1 MKSVLLDKVGCYEFL
16 AEPFHCD
23 FSSSLFMGHLGNHLL
38 NAADFH
44 SNDRGYGMNYLMPR
58 HRTWVLSRLAIEMM
72 EMPKSYDRFFV
83 ETWVENAMKYF
94 TARDFKICG
103 KKSRSE
109 DGVADD
115 EEEKVYGYGKSVWAM
130 IDTDARQPVDIF
142 SINDGLIN
150 EYIEAEKPCPIA
162 ASSRVKMSGNEKRVQ
177 SIDTY
182 YNDVD
187 VNGHINSVKYIEHI
201 LDLFDLDFYKTH
213 FLQRFEIAYV
223 AESHQGDKL
232 NFYMEEMSGKPV
244 EDIHGEIPNETQEY
258 CIKITKT
265 SPNEQ
270 KEVEVVRS
278 KTKFIKK

>member
-1 MKSVLLDKVGCYEFL
+1 MELLSKVGRYEFL
-16 AEPFHCD
+16 SEPFHCD
-23 FSSSLFMGHLGNHLL
+23 YSSHLFMGHLGNHLL

-58 HRTWVLSRLAIEMM
+58 HRTWVLSRLAIEMT
-72 EMPKSYDRFFV
+72 EMPKSYDKFAV

-103 KKSRSE
+103 ASQA
-109 DGVADD
+109 G

-130 IDTDARQPVDIF
+130 IDTQSRQPVDIF
-142 SINDGLIN
+142 SINDGLISQ
-150 EYIEAEKPCPIA
+150 YIETEKKCPIA
-162 ASSRVKMSGNEKRVQ
+162 ASSRVKMSADAQLVRT
-177 SIDTY
+177 IDTY

-201 LDLFDLDFYKTH
+201 LDLFDLDYYKAH

-232 NFYMEEMSGKPV
+232 NFYMEEV
-244 EDIHGEIPNETQEY
+244 GENEY
-258 CIKITKT
+258 CIKVTK
-265 SPNEQ
+265 SMQNSE
-270 KEVEVVRS
+270 KDIEVVRS
-278 KTKFIKK
+278 KAKFIKNERKIWLFHNDLLPLQPN